1 MEMSTLIKLPFYAKT
16 ALLLIGLYVF
26 VSILSIGQDI
36 ILPLVYAAIIAISV
50 SPVVSFLVKKKINR
64 AIAIF
69 IVLILALMFIV
80 GLILLLVSQASMF
93 SQAWPQLVLEFDD
106 LCDQAINW
114 ASGWLGVSIRQ
125 INTWITDTKADLWNN
140 SNAVIGITL
149 TTMSGVLAAIFLTP
163 VYIFMILFYQ
173 PHLVE
178 FAHRLFGVS
187 NNSQVSEI
195 LTETKTIIQGY
206 LVGLFAEFAI
216 VAVLNILG
224 LLVLRMEYAIL
235 LGIVGALLNVI
246 PYLGG
251 IIAMG
256 LFAAIAL
263 VTKSPIYIAY
273 VIVLYSVIQFIDNN
287 YIVPKIVGSKV
298 KLNALISIVAVIV
311 GAAIWG
317 IPGMFLSIPLTAVI
331 KLVLDRIEPW
341 KPWGFLLGD
350 TMPPLV
356 KLDLNFSAIV
366 KKTKR
371 KEKSVKDVTKD

>member
-1 MEMSTLIKLPFYAKT
+1 MEMNTLIRLPFYAKAT
-16 ALLLIGLYVF
+16 LILIGFYVL
-26 VSILSIGQDI
+26 VSILSIAQDI
-36 ILPLVYAAIIAISV
+36 ILPLIYATIIAISV
-50 SPVVSFLVKKKINR
+50 SPVVSYLVKKKINR

-69 IVLILALMFIV
+69 AVLIMALLFIV
-80 GLILLLVSQASMF
+80 GLIFLLVSQASML
-93 SQAWPQLVLEFDD
+93 SQAWPQLVLKFGD
-106 LCDQAINW
+106 LCNQAIGW
-114 ASGWLGVSIRQ
+114 TSVWSGISIEQ
-125 INTWITDTKADLWNN
+125 INTWITDTKGELLSN
-140 SNAVIGITL
+140 SNAAIGFTL
-149 TTMSGVLAAIFLTP
+149 TTMGGFLGTVFLTP

-173 PHLVE
+173 PHLVA
-178 FAHRLFGVS
+178 FAHQLFGVDH
-187 NNSQVSEI
+187 NSKVSEI

-235 LGIVGALLNVI
+235 LGIVGALLNVV

-251 IIAMG
+251 VIAMG

-263 VTKSPIYIAY
+263 VTKSPIFIVY
-273 VIVLYSVIQFIDNN
+273 VIVLYSFIQFIDNN

-298 KLNALISIVAVIV
+298 KLNALISIIVVIV
-311 GAAIWG
+311 GAALWG

-331 KLVLDRIEPW
+331 KLILDRIEPW

-371 KEKSVKDVTKD
+371 KEKSVKDVTLP